1 MKKFARCILILIL
14 VAILSGV
21 GGYIYE
27 NNTMTPMYE
36 SVAKL
41 YVVPGSQNEASIRA
55 KNGGLNHDFM
65 IIFSSKVVIESA
77 QRLAGTSEDIS
88 EYLTVSSPADSN
100 IVELKV
106 VNPDQNTAKA
116 YVDAVAKTAVKT
128 TTIIPVESMQIL
140 SEGTSDGVATK
151 PDLYYYTALIMGAAC
166 AVCVFIEIVVCLI
179 LCAFK
184 KKEDHSDDEFE
195 YEARFGR
202 YAYPRREYI
211 ETEADST
218 KRIVNDNKRKASSDD
233 ILAAFDD
240 DDDDEYD
247 DSFLYHSSD
256 NSNANVAESEKTPEA
271 PVMESEEI
279 LDEAVKEAAA
289 TKEEYKPEPVVEAEP
304 IQEAAPVVE
313 EPILEK
319 QDEPTL
325 VDEEPAQIVVDT
337 PVEEEQPEEEV
348 KPVEEEQPEEEVKP
362 VEEEQPEEEVKPVEE
377 EQPEEEVKPVEEEQP
392 EEKVKPVE
400 EEQPEEEV
408 KPVEE
413 EQPEEEVKPVEE
425 QPEEEVKPIE
435 EEQPE
440 EEVKPVEEEQ
450 PEEKAEPVEEEQ
462 QAVEEVEPASKIIIL
477 GRIYK

>member
-151 PDLYYYTALIMGAAC
+151 PDLYYCTA
-166 AVCVFIEIVVCLI
+166 
-179 LCAFK
+179 
-184 KKEDHSDDEFE
+184 
-195 YEARFGR
+195 
-202 YAYPRREYI
+202 
-211 ETEADST
+211 
-218 KRIVNDNKRKASSDD
+218 
-233 ILAAFDD
+233 
-240 DDDDEYD
+240 
-247 DSFLYHSSD
+247 
-256 NSNANVAESEKTPEA
+256 
-271 PVMESEEI
+271 
-279 LDEAVKEAAA
+279 
-289 TKEEYKPEPVVEAEP
+289 
-304 IQEAAPVVE
+304 
-313 EPILEK
+313 
-319 QDEPTL
+319 
-325 VDEEPAQIVVDT
+325 
-337 PVEEEQPEEEV
+337 
-348 KPVEEEQPEEEVKP
+348 
-362 VEEEQPEEEVKPVEE
+362 
-377 EQPEEEVKPVEEEQP
+377 
-392 EEKVKPVE
+392 
-400 EEQPEEEV
+400 
-408 KPVEE
+408 
-413 EQPEEEVKPVEE
+413 
-425 QPEEEVKPIE
+425 
-435 EEQPE
+435 
-440 EEVKPVEEEQ
+440 
-450 PEEKAEPVEEEQ
+450 
-462 QAVEEVEPASKIIIL
+462 
-477 GRIYK
+477 

>member
-279 LDEAVKEAAA
+279 LDETVKEAAA

-392 EEKVKPVE
+392 EEEVKPVE

-425 QPEEEVKPIE
+425 
-435 EEQPE
+435 EQPE

-462 QAVEEVEPASKIIIL
+462 QVVEEVEPASKIIIL

>member
-240 DDDDEYD
+240 DDDDDEYD
-247 DSFLYHSSD
+247 ESFLYQSSD

-289 TKEEYKPEPVVEAEP
+289 AKEEYKPEPVVEAEP
-304 IQEAAPVVE
+304 IQEDAPVVEEPIQEAAPVVE
-313 EPILEK
+313 ETILEK

-348 KPVEEEQPEEEVKP
+348 KPVEEEQPEEE
-362 VEEEQPEEEVKPVEE
+362 
-377 EQPEEEVKPVEEEQP
+377 
-392 EEKVKPVE
+392 
-400 EEQPEEEV
+400 
-408 KPVEE
+408 
-413 EQPEEEVKPVEE
+413 
-425 QPEEEVKPIE
+425 
-435 EEQPE
+435 
-440 EEVKPVEEEQ
+440 
-450 PEEKAEPVEEEQ
+450 AEPAEEEQ
-462 QAVEEVEPASKIIIL
+462 QAVEEVESASKIVIL

>member
-247 DSFLYHSSD
+247 DSFLYQSSD

-289 TKEEYKPEPVVEAEP
+289 TKEEYKPEPVVEAVVEAEPIQEAASVVEEP
-304 IQEAAPVVE
+304 IQEAAPIVE
-313 EPILEK
+313 ETILEK

-362 VEEEQPEEEVKPVEE
+362 EEEQPEEEVKPE
-377 EQPEEEVKPVEEEQP
+377 
-392 EEKVKPVE
+392 
-400 EEQPEEEV
+400 
-408 KPVEE
+408 
-413 EQPEEEVKPVEE
+413 
-425 QPEEEVKPIE
+425 E

-462 QAVEEVEPASKIIIL
+462 PEEEEEPAEEKQQAVEEVEPASKIVIL

>member
-247 DSFLYHSSD
+247 ESFLYQSSD

-289 TKEEYKPEPVVEAEP
+289 AKEEYKPDPVVEAEP
-304 IQEAAPVVE
+304 IQEAASVVEEPIQEAAPIVE

-348 KPVEEEQPEEEVKP
+348 EPVEEEQPEEEVKPEEEQPEEEVKPEEEEQPEEKAEPVEEEQPEEKAEPVEEEQPEEGVKPEEEEQPEEEVKP
-362 VEEEQPEEEVKPVEE
+362 VEEEQPEEE
-377 EQPEEEVKPVEEEQP
+377 
-392 EEKVKPVE
+392 
-400 EEQPEEEV
+400 
-408 KPVEE
+408 
-413 EQPEEEVKPVEE
+413 
-425 QPEEEVKPIE
+425 
-435 EEQPE
+435 
-440 EEVKPVEEEQ
+440 
-450 PEEKAEPVEEEQ
+450 AEPAEEEQ
-462 QAVEEVEPASKIIIL
+462 QAVEEVESASKIVIL

>member
-240 DDDDEYD
+240 DDDDDEVFIGRD
-247 DSFLYHSSD
+247 LAHAKAHSELVSG
-256 NSNANVAESEKTPEA
+256 
-271 PVMESEEI
+271 EI
-279 LDEAVKEAAA
+279 DREIHRIIDECYAKAKAL
-289 TKEEYKPEPVVEAEP
+289 
-304 IQEAAPVVE
+304 
-313 EPILEK
+313 ILENSDVLHK
-319 QDEPTL
+319 S
-325 VDEEPAQIVVDT
+325 AQLLLKKEKISRA
-337 PVEEEQPEEEV
+337 EFEALFEKQPEDFF
-348 KPVEEEQPEEEVKP
+348 
-362 VEEEQPEEEVKPVEE
+362 
-377 EQPEEEVKPVEEEQP
+377 
-392 EEKVKPVE
+392 
-400 EEQPEEEV
+400 
-408 KPVEE
+408 
-413 EQPEEEVKPVEE
+413 
-425 QPEEEVKPIE
+425 
-435 EEQPE
+435 
-440 EEVKPVEEEQ
+440 
-450 PEEKAEPVEEEQ
+450 A
-462 QAVEEVEPASKIIIL
+462 
-477 GRIYK
+477 